1 MSATVSSP
9 IVVFACGETLRG
21 DDGVAHAAVD
31 APTQRDTGTSSV
43 RHVSSL
49 GPEDLAGL
57 GEGSTSII
65 VDAVIG
71 VPPGEIV
78 RMDLL
83 ELPHATTVRPTSSH
97 QLPLDMIVGLAK
109 LMGWKPR
116 GVFLG
121 VGGLDF
127 THGAS
132 LSPELR
138 RVVPTLGEA
147 IATEIARARLMPDPV
162 PTAMD
167 EVAPGGEAA
176 R

>member
-1 MSATVSSP
+1 MSATMSSP
-9 IVVFACGETLRG
+9 VVVFACGETLRG
-21 DDGVAHAAVD
+21 DDGVAHVAVD
-31 APTQRDTGTSSV
+31 ALTQRDAGTSSL

-57 GEGSTSII
+57 GEDTTSII
-65 VDAVIG
+65 VDAVVG

-83 ELPHATTVRPTSSH
+83 DLPHGTAVRPTSSH

-121 VGGLDF
+121 MGGRDF

-132 LSPELR
+132 LSPEVR
-138 RVVPTLGEA
+138 RLVPTLGET
-147 IATEIARARLMPDPV
+147 IATEIARARLASEPRQPSTEAD
-162 PTAMD
+162 
-167 EVAPGGEAA
+167 APARQAA
-176 R
+176 P

>member
-9 IVVFACGETLRG
+9 VVVFACGETLRG

-31 APTQRDTGTSSV
+31 ALSQRDAGTSSV

-57 GEGSTSII
+57 GEDSTSII

-83 ELPHATTVRPTSSH
+83 DLPHGTTMRPTSSH

-132 LSPELR
+132 LSPEVR
-138 RVVPTLGEA
+138 RVVPTLGET
-147 IATEIARARLMPDPV
+147 IATEIARARLANEPRGPSV
-162 PTAMD
+162 EGETT
-167 EVAPGGEAA
+167 VGEAA